1 MRKCYH
7 NQMSSL
13 TNVTSSRPTPDSH
26 GTLQPPFNIQC
37 ASLVNPNNK
46 GYPPEIL
53 PTKYGEEVI
62 KV

>member
-1 MRKCYH
+1 
-7 NQMSSL
+7 MSSL